1 MSHKKMLQIVTIR
14 RKTLKQFH
22 KIFYLVAFLSYLSAC
37 TSATAPVNKE
47 TPTPKTNHAI
57 QIEPQKGRIDV
68 ETAIARSLKYNV
80 DAIKTQIQPK
90 FTGDEART
98 NASANLSKLR
108 ENKTLSLGTSLKEL
122 DFAILYTITN
132 IETHPDNINSY
143 LTQMATQNIT
153 LAAIKAHK
161 SAMFA
166 NKKIFKIRQTI
177 RQYQKQ
183 IRNLAKKQPNN
194 SIAYQKDLENSIYKL
209 NSLSEQL
216 DKNIKDFAQLTKIDT
231 NKIGFDSNGFY
242 DNMVLA
248 AQSSP
253 EPYVR
258 NALQQR
264 IEAINFPSVSFEDI
278 QQDVSLNQ
286 PITTAS
292 IKGVHINDTDY
303 YQALIKQ
310 SDEQASLLLESTLSY
325 QKAGK
330 RKKQKILPE
339 LQKELNKSIYLQTM
353 LAYELAKK
361 TSIDYEAQKDST
373 KKLSQQ
379 IQELRKIS
387 KLTPQQHAELLQ
399 KNIDLIEN
407 EIIEDQILA
416 ERSIAVVALKIY
428 SGQAYMPAGLLEKNI
443 NQISSYIKQSFG
455 KNLPIQKSNTTNVEK
470 TSINPDY
477 QPEEPDNWAHKENW
491 LEELMNETK
500 TNSSKKTNNKSK
512 PKTKMQLGSFI
523 DKNTAI
529 EEWKKLSS
537 KYNELSKY
545 QPNYELVNI
554 AGINFYRLIIKSPQG
569 AFGDLCSKLRQ
580 QGTEC
585 LLQE

>member
-1 MSHKKMLQIVTIR
+1 MLQIVTIR
-14 RKTLKQFH
+14 RKTLKQFQ

-37 TSATAPVNKE
+37 SSTTNTVDKE
-47 TPTPKTNHAI
+47 IPTPKTNHTL
-57 QIEPQKGRIDV
+57 QIESQKGRIDV
-68 ETAIARSLKYNV
+68 ETAIARSLKYNI

-90 FTGDEART
+90 FIGEEART
-98 NASANLSKLR
+98 NASTNLLKLR
-108 ENKTLSLGTSLKEL
+108 EDKTLSLGTSLKEL

-153 LAAIKAHK
+153 LAAIKSHK

-166 NKKIFKIRQTI
+166 NKKISKIHQTI

-209 NSLSEQL
+209 NTLSEQL
-216 DKNIKDFAQLTKIDT
+216 DQNIKDFTQLTKIDT
-231 NKIGFDSNGFY
+231 HKIGFDSNGFY
-242 DNMVLA
+242 NNTILT
-248 AQSSP
+248 AQSNP

-264 IEAINFPSVSFEDI
+264 IETINFPSLSFEEI
-278 QQDVSLNQ
+278 QQDVSKNQ
-286 PITTAS
+286 PITTAN
-292 IKGVHINDTDY
+292 IKGIHINDTDY
-303 YQALIKQ
+303 YQSLIKQ
-310 SDEQASLLLESTLSY
+310 SDEQATLLLQTTLAY
-325 QKAGK
+325 QKASK
-330 RKKQKILPE
+330 RKKQKIIPV
-339 LQKELNKSIYLQTM
+339 LQKELHKSIYLQTT

-361 TSIDYEAQKDST
+361 TSLDYEAQKDFT

-399 KNIDLIEN
+399 KNIELIEN

-416 ERSIAVVALKIY
+416 ERTMAVIALKIY
-428 SGQAYMPAGLLEKNI
+428 SGQAYIPTGLLEKNI
-443 NQISSYIKQSFG
+443 KQISNYIKQSLG
-455 KNLPIQKSNTTNVEK
+455 KNLPILKSNTTNLETPPV
-470 TSINPDY
+470 NLDY
-477 QPEEPDNWAHKENW
+477 LPEEPDNWAHKENW
-491 LEELMNETK
+491 LEDLMKETK
-500 TNSSKKTNNKSK
+500 TNIKKNTNKISK
-512 PKTKMQLGSFI
+512 PKTKIQLGSFI

-529 EEWKKLSS
+529 EEWKKLST
-537 KYNELSKY
+537 KYTELSKY
-545 QPNYELVNI
+545 QPNYELATI
-554 AGINFYRLIIKSPQG
+554 AGIKFYRLIIKSPQG
-569 AFGDLCSKLRQ
+569 DFNNLCAKLRQ
-580 QGTEC
+580 QNVEC